1 MAALRSPTRP
11 GRAVAAAALLLVASA
26 GRARAATSDQVWPE
40 LKLYLPFNDRV
51 RLLLLADANL
61 DPRSG
66 FIAGEVGADVEIEV
80 SPLRAMLFPTIQL
93 SKRERATLDVG
104 YRRLGTFV
112 ADDESEPRENR
123 FLAAVTFRL
132 LLPDEI
138 LASDRNRFEGRDL
151 DGEWSWRYRNRLQLD
166 RRYDVGA
173 LHVDPTA
180 NVEIF
185 YDSRE
190 GDVARVRVEVGGDVE
205 ELLGPETVLE
215 VYLLR
220 QYDFH
225 KQPTLI
231 NGLGITVE
239 IYW

>member
-1 MAALRSPTRP
+1 
-11 GRAVAAAALLLVASA
+11 VAAAALLLVASA
-26 GRARAATSDQVWPE
+26 GGAWAATSDQVWPE
-40 LKLYLPFNDRV
+40 LRLYLPFNDRV
-51 RLLLLADANL
+51 RLLLLAEASL

-66 FIAGEVGADVEIEV
+66 FIAGDVGADVEVEV

-93 SKRERATLDVG
+93 SNRERATLAVG
-104 YRRLGTFV
+104 YRRLGVFV

-123 FLAAVTFRL
+123 FLVEATFRL

-138 LASDRNRFEGRDL
+138 LASDRNRFEGRLL
-151 DGEWSWRYRNRLQLD
+151 DGDWSWRYRNRLQLD
-166 RRYDVGA
+166 RRYDVGS
-173 LHVDPTA
+173 LHVGPTA

-185 YDSRE
+185 YDSRSN
-190 GDVARVRVEVGGDVE
+190 DVARVRVEVGGAVE

-220 QYDFH
+220 QYDFRME
-225 KQPTLI
+225 PTLI